1 MIEFT
6 NKELKFLLEC
16 VQVASEYIEG
26 TETIENK
33 IKKYLKNGNIKTEDK
48 GNNANNVLNEFQAE
62 IVAGV
67 VPARKIF
74 DINGNIIPL
83 DKLEKSASLILLKEI
98 KAALDKAGIL
108 KQFAPDSMQDIDIK
122 PYRKNEY
129 ILTPEQ
135 GPKYT
140 YNVSSKRLK
149 KVE

>member
-1 MIEFT
+1 M
-6 NKELKFLLEC
+6 KL
-16 VQVASEYIEG
+16 
-26 TETIENK
+26 
-33 IKKYLKNGNIKTEDK
+33 D
-48 GNNANNVLNEFQAE
+48 NVLNEFQAE